1 MSDDSTLQIDDQ
13 LSIPRAEL
21 SYHATRAG
29 GPGGQHVNTSSTR
42 VELTWSVRDSA
53 ALTDAQRE
61 RLMMKL
67 ARRIDKDGVLHLS
80 SRASRS
86 QHQNREDV
94 TERFQRLLA
103 AALREPKPRRRTK
116 LPRAAK
122 EARLR
127 EKKKRSETKRH
138 RGPVRPEE

>member
-1 MSDDSTLQIDDQ
+1 MSDDSTLQIDEQ

-21 SYHATRAG
+21 SYRATRAG

-61 RLMMKL
+61 RLTMKL

-94 TERFQRLLA
+94 TARFQRLIA

-116 LPRAAK
+116 PRRAAK

-127 EKKKRSETKRH
+127 EKKKRSEIKHR
-138 RGPVRPEE
+138 RGPVRPDE

>member
-1 MSDDSTLQIDDQ
+1 MSDDSFLAIDER
-13 LSIPRAEL
+13 LTIPRAEL
-21 SYHATRAG
+21 SYHATRSG

-42 VELTWSVRDSA
+42 VELTWDVQASA
-53 ALTDAQRE
+53 SLDDAQRQ

-80 SRASRS
+80 SSTSRS

-94 TERFQRLLA
+94 TERFRRMVA
-103 AALREPKPRRRTK
+103 AALREPKPRRRTR
-116 LPRAAK
+116 PPAAAR

-127 EKKKRSETKRH
+127 EKKRRSETKRD
-138 RGPVRPEE
+138 RSRDPLDE